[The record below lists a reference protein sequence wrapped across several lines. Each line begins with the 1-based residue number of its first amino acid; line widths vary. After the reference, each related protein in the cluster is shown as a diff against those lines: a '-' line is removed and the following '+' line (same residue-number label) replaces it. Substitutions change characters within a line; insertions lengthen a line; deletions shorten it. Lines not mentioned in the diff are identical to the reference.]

1 MIKYSLFLI
10 LLVSI
15 TTTMSYAQYGSLKDN
30 QTLQNEFDK
39 LQQQIANENQEQ
51 KNFQT
56 IIQNQLNNQNQT
68 LNEIKQNNDLI
79 KTRVDSID
87 QAQSDTV
94 NSVWISSNLGLVVA
108 ITLAILSTIV
118 SISIALKDE
127 RRRRKYYLSWLAAGI
142 VIGALLAIILLNL
155 RSLFP

>member
-1 MIKYSLFLI
+1 
-10 LLVSI
+10 
-15 TTTMSYAQYGSLKDN
+15 MSYAQYGSLKDN